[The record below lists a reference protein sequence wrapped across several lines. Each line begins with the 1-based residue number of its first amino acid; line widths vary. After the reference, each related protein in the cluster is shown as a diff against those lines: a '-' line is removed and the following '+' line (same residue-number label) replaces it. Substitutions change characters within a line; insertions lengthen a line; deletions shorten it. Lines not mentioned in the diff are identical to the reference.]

1 MMELIKTICCL
12 KSENLEKFLVR
23 FLQEKDYKN
32 IIYKEDKYIIAEGEL
47 PVCLITHLDTV
58 FSYVPKMDGFLFD
71 SEKQILWFPY
81 GSGFDDR
88 AGVAAIIT
96 VLNKGYKPS
105 IIFTQ
110 DEELGGVGATSIV
123 SRFKKCPFKKCNA
136 LIELDRMGE
145 KDCVFY
151 NCDNRD
157 FVKYIESFGF
167 KEAKGTFT
175 DISIIAPQ
183 WKIAATN
190 LSIGYLDEHTTSE
203 RLNIDWFNKSLER
216 VFKILDAS
224 KNMKFYKYIK
234 KYDDFNFLFFDDN
247 KNKNQCYF
255 CGAPL
260 KKHKYRKV
268 KETSGTLKCCEDCY
282 NDIYAPFLPFS

>member
-1 MMELIKTICCL
+1 MELIKTICCL

-47 PVCLITHLDTV
+47 PVCLIAHLDTV

-96 VLNKGYKPS
+96 ALNKGYKPS

-110 DEELGGVGATSIV
+110 DEELGGIGATSIV
-123 SRFKKCPFKKCNA
+123 SRF
-136 LIELDRMGE
+136 
-145 KDCVFY
+145 
-151 NCDNRD
+151 
-157 FVKYIESFGF
+157 YIESFGF
-167 KEAKGTFT
+167 EEAKGTFT

-203 RLNIDWFNKSLER
+203 RLNINWFNKTLER
-216 VFKILDAS
+216 IFKILENS
-224 KNMKFYKYIK
+224 KNMKFYKYVEGSNL
-234 KYDDFNFLFFDDN
+234 NFLSFNQNNN
-247 KNKNQCYF
+247 KRVCYF

-260 KKHKYRKV
+260 KKRKYKTV
-268 KETSGTLKCCEDCY
+268 KETSGTLKCCEACY
-282 NDIYAPFLPFS
+282 NEIYAPFSFLS